1 MQDDYIV
8 ALLDM
13 FTLLMIYLLYYPQS
27 EEGTGS
33 LCFAAATNFAGLAR
47 SGDPA
52 HQGWIK
58 LKFIS
63 DAAASMNGLHYHCK

>member
-8 ALLDM
+8 ALLDVFM
-13 FTLLMIYLLYYPQS
+13 LLMIYLLYYPQS
-27 EEGTGS
+27 EEDAGS
-33 LCFAAATNFAGLAR
+33 LFFAAATNFAGLAR

-52 HQGWIK
+52 HQGWTK

-63 DAAASMNGLHYHCK
+63 DATASTGGPHYHCK